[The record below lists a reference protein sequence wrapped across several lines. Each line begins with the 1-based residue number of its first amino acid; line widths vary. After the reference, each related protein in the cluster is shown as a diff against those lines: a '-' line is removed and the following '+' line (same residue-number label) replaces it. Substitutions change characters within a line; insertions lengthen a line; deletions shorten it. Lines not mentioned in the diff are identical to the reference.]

1 MAEVN
6 ADKSLRR
13 LPQPCGVKAYG
24 QFQEAYRGLVRGEL
38 RKRSAGLADSD
49 IEDLEQEVSLAVW
62 TALPRFRGD
71 SAFAT
76 WLVGITKNVFF
87 AWLRRQ
93 RRTQLALLSVC
104 ELDIAVLAPAV
115 HPLFDHLSL
124 AEALH
129 GLSEPEQVAI
139 DLRYY
144 DQLTDNEIAARLHL
158 PLGTV
163 KGRIRRGLLHLRQIL
178 E

>member
-1 MAEVN
+1 MTEVSP
-6 ADKSLRR
+6 DTSLRH
-13 LPQPCGVKAYG
+13 LAQPGC
-24 QFQEAYRGLVRGEL
+24 FEAYTQLQEVHRGLVRGEL

-49 IEDLEQEVSLAVW
+49 IEDLEQEVWLAAW

-104 ELDIAVLAPAV
+104 ELDIAV
-115 HPLFDHLSL
+115 
-124 AEALH
+124 
-129 GLSEPEQVAI
+129 
-139 DLRYY
+139 
-144 DQLTDNEIAARLHL
+144 
-158 PLGTV
+158 
-163 KGRIRRGLLHLRQIL
+163 
-178 E
+178 